1 MKYILAAGL
10 TGAAIVAAVAGV
22 APAVGAAVQGGA
34 TPARPAAYAKCAAC
48 HSVVRGGPNG
58 VGPNLFG
65 VVGRRAASAP
75 KYNYSP
81 ALAKAK
87 PTWNRQTLD
96 RYIADPDS
104 VARGG
109 KMPKIGT
116 SPADRAAIITYL
128 SGLK

>member
-1 MKYILAAGL
+1 MKHVFAGALIGTAAV
-10 TGAAIVAAVAGV
+10 VAAL
-22 APAVGAAVQGGA
+22 AVPMMANAQ
-34 TPARPAAYAKCAAC
+34 TRPAAPRPPAYAKCAAC
-48 HSVVRGGPNG
+48 HSVVKGGPNG
-58 VGPNLFG
+58 VGPNLVG
-65 VVGRRAASAP
+65 VVGRKAGTAP
-75 KYNYSP
+75 KYSYSP
-81 ALAKAK
+81 ALAKAGV
-87 PTWNRQTLD
+87 TWNRQTLD